1 MYQFRLS
8 RLSLSGLTRQSLK
21 EDPRGELCCA
31 PGMMMRGWF
40 GHHPEFRHVVPEDDD
55 EWRMFSF
62 AIF

>member
-21 EDPRGELCCA
+21 EDPRA
-31 PGMMMRGWF
+31 SF
-40 GHHPEFRHVVPEDDD
+40 AAPEDDD
-55 EWRMFSF
+55 ERRMFSF

>member
-31 PGMMMRGWF
+31 
-40 GHHPEFRHVVPEDDD
+40 EDDD
-55 EWRMFSF
+55 EGMVWASS
-62 AIF
+62 